1 MGFFVGFFVVVLI
14 KTVVVSAV
22 GVVLSGEL
30 EVENVSSDVDS
41 TSVDVVDAE
50 VVVVF
55 LFGRL

>member
-1 MGFFVGFFVVVLI
+1 MVLI

-41 TSVDVVDAE
+41 ASVDVVGAE